1 MSDCGTML
9 IVNVHETSH
18 AKTGKERGNVQ
29 PKSLIIYTQKDI
41 IFEN

>member
-29 PKSLIIYTQKDI
+29 AMYPNTVVLI
-41 IFEN
+41 F